1 MFIYLFYL
9 FIIGFLQSNTG
20 AKTMGHKSHTR
31 FKHQPNP
38 FLKYKLNIINRL
50 NRLLNKCTQQEYLPG
65 NI

>member
-20 AKTMGHKSHTR
+20 AKTMGHESPTR

-38 FLKYKLNIINRL
+38 FLKY
-50 NRLLNKCTQQEYLPG
+50 
-65 NI
+65 